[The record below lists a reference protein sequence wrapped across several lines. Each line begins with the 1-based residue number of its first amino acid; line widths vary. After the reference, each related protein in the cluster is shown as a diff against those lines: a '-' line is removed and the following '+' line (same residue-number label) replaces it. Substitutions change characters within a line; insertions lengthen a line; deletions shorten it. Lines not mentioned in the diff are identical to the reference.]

1 MPEHGLTLFGNIISV
16 YFYYLRKIL
25 LFSENNRNKVPQN
38 IHKEA
43 DSQLIKLVWT
53 QKLGSLIA
61 FLTNDTTN

>member
-38 IHKEA
+38 IHKMRM
-43 DSQLIKLVWT
+43 KL
-53 QKLGSLIA
+53 
-61 FLTNDTTN
+61 